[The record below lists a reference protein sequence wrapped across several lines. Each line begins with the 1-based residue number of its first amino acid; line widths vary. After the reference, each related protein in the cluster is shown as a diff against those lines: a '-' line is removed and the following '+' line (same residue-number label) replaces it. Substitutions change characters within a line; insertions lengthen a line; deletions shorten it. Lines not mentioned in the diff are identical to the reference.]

1 MNLFWYI
8 YVSGFITA
16 LLVITGEFRK
26 WCMRHRISPEAVS
39 RDYGVLLMI
48 LLDALGS
55 WVSVGFFLFTKDK
68 N

>member
-1 MNLFWYI
+1 MYLFRYI
-8 YVSGFITA
+8 YASGFIAA

-26 WCMRHRISPEAVS
+26 WCMRHRISPEAAS
-39 RDYGVLLMI
+39 RDYGIILMI

-68 N
+68 D